1 MKSHPQNELLQAFL
15 TDLRTDE
22 AGLVLHLVRCPT
34 CQVEVEAV
42 LAPADQQGW
51 TFSPHPRSEVDYE
64 SVWRRVASRQ
74 GELMERL
81 RQERAMAAPLLGE
94 LLALPHRERLARIA
108 AASEDC
114 RSLTL
119 AHELLEEA
127 RFRTGPERGE
137 IAQAVTAIL
146 DLWGGL
152 VGDLTED
159 AQAVDLGT
167 GAWSEVGEAAR
178 AAGRLDEA
186 ETAFAQAVRFVTEAA
201 DPIER
206 AGYLC
211 SLARL
216 RRDQRRVDEASGLL
230 GRAARLYEEVGYGRE
245 HAAVLLERAALALDS
260 GETLSALADL
270 EQVGRFGRHL
280 TPDFA
285 CRLIQG
291 LAAVLLALDRPGQAL
306 AAVEEGL
313 RVFAPGW
320 PADSREFRQ
329 ILGLEQQLR
338 QWASEL

>member
-1 MKSHPQNELLQAFL
+1 MKSHPQSELLQSFL

-22 AGLVLHLVRCPT
+22 AGLVLHLVRCQA
-34 CQVEVEAV
+34 CQVEAESA

-51 TFSPHPRSEVDYE
+51 TFAPRPRSEVDYE

-81 RQERAMAAPLLGE
+81 RQERAVAAPLLGE
-94 LLALPHRERLARIA
+94 LLALPHPERLARIA
-108 AASEDC
+108 EGGVDGH
-114 RSLTL
+114 SLSL
-119 AHELLEEA
+119 AHDLLEEA
-127 RFRTGPERGE
+127 RLCAGPERGE
-137 IAQAVTAIL
+137 LAQAVTAML
-146 DLWGGL
+146 EAWDLEGGL
-152 VGDLTED
+152 AED
-159 AQAVDLGT
+159 ARAVDVGT

-186 ETAFAQAVRFVTEAA
+186 ERAFAKAVRFVTESA
-201 DPIER
+201 DPVER

-216 RRDQRRVDEASGLL
+216 RRDQRRMDEAAGLL

-270 EQVGRFGRHL
+270 EQVGKLGRHL

-291 LAAVLLALDRPGQAL
+291 LAAVLLAMGRPGQAL

-320 PADSREFRQ
+320 PADSREFHQ

-338 QWASEL
+338 QWAPEF